1 MTEPAQ
7 KKHFATWTIAVLL
20 ICIAMVA
27 GIFAI
32 AQKTSQEMSDSA
44 IQSLNENL
52 ELMKN
57 TIDGIIN
64 SEVDFQ
70 ELIGEEISRSD
81 DPDAYIQNLHAS
93 DAIAKI
99 SIVMAGQTEG
109 LSSNGEPFSPDSL
122 DFSAGGTIQGNPV
135 SQSFVNDTGTWAYT
149 IASPLTRDGADIGT
163 LYVEYVYD
171 TIAAAL
177 PKNFYNNQAVFYLMD
192 SANER
197 FVLKPDGL
205 GDREAGH
212 LNLEDFYRANN
223 ITSEAIITM
232 VRQGIEE
239 GHNVLFAH
247 EVQGR
252 ESLCFLW
259 PVNGGTDFMIGYVP
273 MDAIQK
279 EAHTVN
285 DAIVAVTAITFLA
298 IALCVALYA
307 HNRRKQQQVQRERE
321 AERARH
327 QEELAR
333 ALHDAEVANESKS
346 AFLANM
352 SHDIRTPMN
361 AVIGFTTLLMKE
373 ADNPEKVRE
382 CASRIIASGNHLLD
396 LINDVLDMSKIE
408 SGKATITLAE
418 FDLADSLHAIEA
430 IVTPLAEAK
439 HQTLH
444 TEVSGI
450 DRERF
455 IGDETHLN
463 QVLINLLS
471 NAVKYTPD
479 GGTIHLRFLGGKV
492 HASQYQPLTIEVED
506 TGYGMTPEFLEHVF
520 DSFTR
525 AEDSTTN
532 KIQGT
537 GLGLSITKSLVELMG
552 GSIEVT
558 SEVGV
563 GSLFRV
569 RLELQVA
576 EEDTAAGTPESPD
589 QRRATEADSAACAN
603 ALQGK
608 HFLAAEDNAFNA
620 LLLEEL
626 LELEGA
632 TVEIADNGQIAVE
645 RMQQAAPGE
654 FDAILMDVQMP
665 VMNGHEATRA
675 IRQLSR
681 EDAESLLII
690 AMTADAF
697 VEDERA
703 ALAAGMNY
711 HIAKPINIDELKR
724 VVFEFDHQA

>member
-1 MTEPAQ
+1 M
-7 KKHFATWTIAVLL
+7 
-20 ICIAMVA
+20 
-27 GIFAI
+27 
-32 AQKTSQEMSDSA
+32 
-44 IQSLNENL
+44 
-52 ELMKN
+52 
-57 TIDGIIN
+57 
-64 SEVDFQ
+64 
-70 ELIGEEISRSD
+70 
-81 DPDAYIQNLHAS
+81 
-93 DAIAKI
+93 
-99 SIVMAGQTEG
+99 
-109 LSSNGEPFSPDSL
+109 
-122 DFSAGGTIQGNPV
+122 
-135 SQSFVNDTGTWAYT
+135 
-149 IASPLTRDGADIGT
+149 
-163 LYVEYVYD
+163 
-171 TIAAAL
+171 
-177 PKNFYNNQAVFYLMD
+177 
-192 SANER
+192 
-197 FVLKPDGL
+197 
-205 GDREAGH
+205 
-212 LNLEDFYRANN
+212 
-223 ITSEAIITM
+223 
-232 VRQGIEE
+232 
-239 GHNVLFAH
+239 
-247 EVQGR
+247 
-252 ESLCFLW
+252 
-259 PVNGGTDFMIGYVP
+259 
-273 MDAIQK
+273 
-279 EAHTVN
+279 
-285 DAIVAVTAITFLA
+285 
-298 IALCVALYA
+298 
-307 HNRRKQQQVQRERE
+307 
-321 AERARH
+321 
-327 QEELAR
+327 
-333 ALHDAEVANESKS
+333 
-346 AFLANM
+346 
-352 SHDIRTPMN
+352 
-361 AVIGFTTLLMKE
+361 
-373 ADNPEKVRE
+373 
-382 CASRIIASGNHLLD
+382 
-396 LINDVLDMSKIE
+396 
-408 SGKATITLAE
+408 
-418 FDLADSLHAIEA
+418 
-430 IVTPLAEAK
+430 TPLAEAK